1 MVDINT
7 GLDCSVGDEREREQR
22 QHPAVEGGGSYRL
35 ETPVTD
41 TLSSGQE
48 VGTSHRY
55 MARLHHTLVTN
66 IYQTVKYRQTQQY
79 YLHLGCINIPITIY
93 SEYYRQSIIQF

>member
-48 VGTSHRY
+48 VGQH
-55 MARLHHTLVTN
+55 N
-66 IYQTVKYRQTQQY
+66 TVISLRQM
-79 YLHLGCINIPITIY
+79 
-93 SEYYRQSIIQF
+93 